1 MTPGISSFVPGS
13 LVEKDKYIK
22 FADGNFV
29 TAKQTLQVQI
39 EMRDENGKQH
49 IATLY
54 NVILAPDLCN

>member
-1 MTPGISSFVPGS
+1 M
-13 LVEKDKYIK
+13 KRDKYIK

-39 EMRDENGKQH
+39 EMRDDNGKQH